1 MRRDY
6 MYKAM
11 ITLREIIFWKEKRNK
26 NVNACLKIRICVNCD
41 ILHIIFVMVVSEPYE
56 ITGHR
61 NIR

>member
-1 MRRDY
+1 MC
-6 MYKAM
+6 KAM

-26 NVNACLKIRICVNCD
+26 NVNACITIKICVNSD
-41 ILHIIFVMVVSEPYE
+41 IAYNICLVISEPYE